1 MDKFLSGEV
10 LIAALLAIV
19 VGAIIG
25 YILRKIIGEKKIKS
39 AEIESSR
46 IIEEAKT
53 KASQEAKEKIL
64 SAKKYLKWVEQN

>member
-39 AEIESSR
+39 AEIESR
-46 IIEEAKT
+46 C
-53 KASQEAKEKIL
+53 
-64 SAKKYLKWVEQN
+64 V